1 MEDEGV
7 QLARMMTLKNH
18 HQPHVYHIQRRQSQ
32 QQSRSGRSGDSSSRC
47 RRTWQHVYVCPSG
60 LGAHAIAQTFVMLDC
75 FQHALDHGKLALL
88 ARELEQLEAS
98 IPRV

>member
-18 HQPHVYHIQRRQSQ
+18 HQPHVYHIQRRRPQ
-32 QQSRSGRSGDSSSRC
+32 QQSRSSCSSGSGSRC
-47 RRTWQHVYVCPSG
+47 RRIWQHVYVCPSG
-60 LGAHAIAQTFVMLDC
+60 LGAHAIAQTFAMLEC
-75 FQHALDHGKLALL
+75 FQHALDNGKLALL
-88 ARELEQLEAS
+88 ARELEQFEAS